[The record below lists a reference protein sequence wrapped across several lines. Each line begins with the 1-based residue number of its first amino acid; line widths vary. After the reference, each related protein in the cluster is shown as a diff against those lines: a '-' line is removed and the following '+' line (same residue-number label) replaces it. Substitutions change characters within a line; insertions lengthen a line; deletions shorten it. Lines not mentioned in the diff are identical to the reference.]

1 MEQPCFRPTVCMYV
15 CDSQT
20 TGSARNYKACQPRN
34 RPSGH
39 GRLYFPS
46 LQFSHWH
53 DIPLP
58 AHRPR
63 SVVSLTRKRQ
73 NAACID
79 TNRKQWTRGEEGR
92 MPLAGKVVPGAI
104 GRLTD
109 LGKQR
114 KGPVRQAFL
123 SFDRGSDCFKH
134 RLQLYYRLYMPR
146 NVMFQCHA
154 RAAAAADLMMIMM
167 MMKSGRLNLG
177 R

>member
-1 MEQPCFRPTVCMYV
+1 MEQPCFRPTVCM
-15 CDSQT
+15 
-20 TGSARNYKACQPRN
+20 SATARRQAVREITKPAN
-34 RPSGH
+34 RVTV
-39 GRLYFPS
+39 R
-46 LQFSHWH
+46 
-53 DIPLP
+53 P
-58 AHRPR
+58 AMAGFIFRR
-63 SVVSLTRKRQ
+63 SSSLTGMTYRCPHIAHVQSSRSHENDKMRLASIPTESNGQ
-73 NAACID
+73 
-79 TNRKQWTRGEEGR
+79 EER
-92 MPLAGKVVPGAI
+92 RVAGKVVPGAI

-167 MMKSGRLNLG
+167 MMKAGRLNLG

>member
-1 MEQPCFRPTVCMYV
+1 
-15 CDSQT
+15 
-20 TGSARNYKACQPRN
+20 
-34 RPSGH
+34 
-39 GRLYFPS
+39 
-46 LQFSHWH
+46 
-53 DIPLP
+53 
-58 AHRPR
+58 
-63 SVVSLTRKRQ
+63 
-73 NAACID
+73 
-79 TNRKQWTRGEEGR
+79 

-154 RAAAAADLMMIMM
+154 RAAAAADLMMIMI
-167 MMKSGRLNLG
+167 MMKAGRQAESWAIMTLSLSLSLSQAG
-177 R
+177 SQVRRGDRSQSTAP